1 MFPIQSSQSFS
12 LNLHLPKCS
21 LSIQPSSLNL
31 HLPKCSQ
38 SIQSS
43 SLEISINQSVP
54 NTAGNSAFVALAAAE
69 AGIATAQYRTWAV
82 EQINYLLG
90 DNHHD
95 GGCFSFAIGV
105 GSKYPVN
112 PHHRGA

>member
-1 MFPIQSSQSFS
+1 M
-12 LNLHLPKCS
+12 
-21 LSIQPSSLNL
+21 
-31 HLPKCSQ
+31 
-38 SIQSS
+38 
-43 SLEISINQSVP
+43 
-54 NTAGNSAFVALAAAE
+54 ALAAAE
-69 AGIATAQYRTWAV
+69 AGISTAQYRTWAV

-112 PHHRGA
+112 PHHRSA